1 MEAIT
6 TGISWLAVGV
16 STVLCFMLGGLWY
29 SSVLFGKKWAEGVGV
44 DFGSGATQPV
54 PALVLQLVG
63 TFLLAWLVGL
73 AHAIGAYP
81 ALVLIVATTTVL
93 LIAANLF
100 CEHTLYSALVQGMFV
115 VAMAAIMVICN
126 LVL

>member
-6 TGISWLAVGV
+6 TGISWWAVGI

-29 SSVLFGKKWAEGVGV
+29 SPVLFGKKWAEGVGL
-44 DFGSGATQPV
+44 DFSSGAKQPV
-54 PALVLQLVG
+54 PALVLQLLG
-63 TFLLAWLVGL
+63 TFLLAWLIGL
-73 AHAIGAYP
+73 ADAINAYP
-81 ALVLIVATTTVL
+81 AAVLIVLTTTVL

-100 CEHTLYSALVQGMFV
+100 SEHTLYSALVQGMFV
-115 VAMAAIMVICN
+115 VAMAVIMVVCN

>member
-6 TGISWLAVGV
+6 TDISWWAVGL

-29 SSVLFGKKWAEGVGV
+29 SPLLFGTKWAEGVGV
-44 DFGSGATQPV
+44 ETGPGARQPV
-54 PALVLQLVG
+54 AGLVAQLLG
-63 TFLLAWLVGL
+63 TFLLAWLIGL
-73 AHAIGAYP
+73 ADAIDAYP
-81 ALVLIVATTTVL
+81 AVVLIVLTITTL

-100 CEHTLYSALVQGMFV
+100 AEHTLYSSLVQGLFV

-126 LVL
+126 LVI